1 MGHYRRGKVV
11 RSKFDSEI
19 GRNVEATKSG
29 INSSESCM
37 QGKPWVSPVFLGFTV
52 LLSIQT
58 RTAQKANSHNFLQTP
73 SIMEKNAPKP
83 VELQGLLTFDIETKM
98 EISQR
103 SLQQVTTSNPSWT
116 H

>member
-52 LLSIQT
+52 ILPFVHPDSNRPEGQQPQFPADSFYHGEECSET
-58 RTAQKANSHNFLQTP
+58 CRAARPANFRHRDQDGDIPTFPAASDNF
-73 SIMEKNAPKP
+73 KP
-83 VELQGLLTFDIETKM
+83 
-98 EISQR
+98 
-103 SLQQVTTSNPSWT
+103 
-116 H
+116 